1 MSIQWLLLS
10 HAIARSLA
18 AECVLDSELYNPGIF
33 PTLAEDFPAAIVAP
47 LCGRNRGAFATD
59 PPDGHTY
66 SCVTFPGTNGTW
78 GGAAVKDANAIKT
91 LYDAGKLSDDAAVG
105 VLDAFVRSVYAS
117 GDKNQDDPGACEV
130 NGMAKL
136 TCDDAPD
143 AARALPWAERFGG
156 APIRAVTLAGVLAD
170 APFAGAPTYD
180 RDDFAAMAALG
191 LNAVK
196 IPVDASR
203 LADIATTSALI
214 SLVSLAADA
223 RLGVLLA
230 VVDDADA
237 DDAEVLDAANSAVA
251 FVCSLL
257 NEAVFALSLPAAAA
271 SRADV
276 VAALPEGVA
285 VFATVGAMPFDL

>member
-117 GDKNQDDPGACEV
+117 GDKNHDDPGACEV
-130 NGMAKL
+130 NGMAKPRA
-136 TCDDAPD
+136 TTRPTRRAPVGRAL
-143 AARALPWAERFGG
+143 AARRSARHARRR
-156 APIRAVTLAGVLAD
+156 ARRRAVRGRAD
-170 APFAGAPTYD
+170 VRSRRLCGDGRARAQ
-180 RDDFAAMAALG
+180 R
-191 LNAVK
+191 VK

-203 LADIATTSALI
+203 PRHRDHVGAH
-214 SLVSLAADA
+214 SLVAADA
-223 RLGVLLA
+223 RLGVP
-230 VVDDADA
+230 
-237 DDAEVLDAANSAVA
+237 SPSSTTPTPTTPR
-251 FVCSLL
+251 CST
-257 NEAVFALSLPAAAA
+257 P
-271 SRADV
+271 
-276 VAALPEGVA
+276 
-285 VFATVGAMPFDL
+285 